1 MSYYVQPCLSGFPN
15 LRPPLV
21 LRTVTMAATGRIPA
35 MFAGVVLTVI
45 LLADK
50 ALARS
55 KRSPY
60 YKAMP
65 DFWGWYKY
73 FTETNNQEA
82 VEDLDRLYLTYMQNK
97 HRNEEGAFGAYMT
110 HLSEVYKS
118 CANSD
123 DPDCIAEATSKP
135 KAKLVMPLPLR
146 DAKLLVCNPYIDP
159 YCLFPGA
166 PKAAAEAEEEAEE
179 APAPAHVPAP
189 FFHPLLPLPYKA
201 PVPLPLPLKT
211 PAGIFYYAPP
221 VEPFLSKE
229 QKAEL
234 LKICNPADVECLQ
247 YHLRSAY
254 GYNPIAPVPSY
265 SALGCDPAKDPYCWP
280 RLVHKAPSGFFHLYP
295 VCDPETDPFCAMPA
309 SPPAALT
316 DAAKP
321 AGEQACHPLF
331 DKGCNPLTATKLA
344 SPNKPVM
351 EFMPQDEPAE
361 EPIVCNRRLDPGCI
375 LAAAAAL
382 KRPPPPPAPRF
393 QTRHRLGVRGK
404 TKDGHECFMHYD
416 KDCTPLTAADK
427 EAKPEEA
434 KPKEDC
440 HPFDP
445 SCGKFAQ
452 PSTGAKAISGKAKNG
467 IIEPDPDCDPE
478 MDYNCRLRRAEEPND
493 APAAAPAEEEP
504 HADAPAAAPEHPQFE
519 DFMRPYMGHQKK

>member
-1 MSYYVQPCLSGFPN
+1 
-15 LRPPLV
+15 
-21 LRTVTMAATGRIPA
+21 MAATGRFTT
-35 MFAGVVLTVI
+35 MFAGI
-45 LLADK
+45 LLAIILLSGETK
-50 ALARS
+50 NLRLLLRKTVAENKAQEALARNR
-55 KRSPY
+55 RSVAY

-82 VEDLDRLYLTYMQNK
+82 VEDLDRLYLSFLQNK
-97 HRNEEGAFGAYMT
+97 HRNEEGSFGHYMT
-110 HLSEVYKS
+110 HLSEVYKA

-123 DPDCIAEATSKP
+123 DPDCIAESTSKP
-135 KAKLVMPLPLR
+135 KAKFVMPAPIKE
-146 DAKLLVCNPYIDP
+146 AKVLMCNPYIDP
-159 YCLFPGA
+159 YCLFPA
-166 PKAAAEAEEEAEE
+166 PPKAPEAEE
-179 APAPAHVPAP
+179 APEEAPAKVPAP
-189 FFHPLLPLPYKA
+189 LFSPLLPLPYKA
-201 PVPLPLPLKT
+201 PLLPVPLRT

-221 VEPFLSKE
+221 VEPFLTTE

-234 LKICNPADVECLQ
+234 LKICNPSDVECLQ
-247 YHLRSAY
+247 YHLRAAY
-254 GYNPIAPVPSY
+254 GYNPIGPVPSY
-265 SALGCDPAKDPYCWP
+265 GALGCDPAKDPYCWP
-280 RLVHKAPSGFFHLYP
+280 RLVHRAPSGFYHLYP

-309 SPPAALT
+309 APPAALT

-344 SPNKPVM
+344 SLTKPVM
-351 EFMPQDEPAE
+351 EFMPQDEPAD
-361 EPIVCNRRLDPGCI
+361 EPVLCNRRLDPSCI

-382 KRPPPPPAPRF
+382 KKPPPPPPHF

-404 TKDGHECFMHYD
+404 TKDGHDCFMFYD

-427 EAKPEEA
+427 DAKPEEA
-434 KPKEDC
+434 KPKDDC

-445 SCGKFAQ
+445 SCGKFAAQ
-452 PSTGAKAISGKAKNG
+452 PSTAAKAITGKAKNG

-493 APAAAPAEEEP
+493 APAQAEEEP
-504 HADAPAAAPEHPQFE
+504 HADAPAVAEYPRFE
-519 DFMRPYMGHQKK
+519 DFMRGYMGRNKK